1 MIDWE
6 KEYKDLTEVVDFTES
21 KLIPTQLH
29 IRALHEYFH
38 SKNSPGY
45 TEVNNWLWM
54 ASSLKNVV
62 FCEVPDKYTY
72 FFNTS
77 EIEHEEKKQM
87 LHHNLINE
95 LTKLLYLNNGFEALL
110 NTFTMPECPNHKGK
124 INAVNYLIKEKALP
138 SLPFYKETLGNL
150 RECLERSSLK
160 KFINYFKEDSCS
172 NINGVGLKIVYIIKN
187 KLAHFDYQNP
197 EPGDWSHDLPLESE
211 ITKLLSRI
219 SLMTI
224 QMMLLANNKG
234 KYDKLVLVD
243 SKVIE
248 YDEETEW
255 KIDEFTFL
263 WSVHVTKQEQSK
275 IQMEIKFD

>member
-6 KEYKDLTEVVDFTES
+6 KEYKDLIEVVDFTES
-21 KLIPTQLH
+21 KQIPTNLH
-29 IRALHEYFH
+29 IRALYEYFH

-45 TEVNNWLWM
+45 TEINNWLWI
-54 ASSLKNVV
+54 ALSLKNVV
-62 FCEVPDKYTY
+62 FSEVPDEDTY

-95 LTKLLYLNNGFEALL
+95 LTKLLYLSNGFEAFL
-110 NTFTMPECPNHKGK
+110 NTLILPECPKHTGR
-124 INAVNYLIKEKALP
+124 INAVNYLIKEKELP

-150 RECLERSSLK
+150 KECLERSSLK
-160 KFINYFKEDSCS
+160 KFINYFKEDPCS

-187 KLAHFDYQNP
+187 RLAQFDYRTP

-211 ITKLLSRI
+211 IAKLLSRI
-219 SLMTI
+219 LLMSI
-224 QMMLLANNKG
+224 QMTLLANNKG
-234 KYDKLVLVD
+234 KYDKLVLID
-243 SKVIE
+243 SNVIE
-248 YDEETEW
+248 YDNETEW

-263 WSVHVTKQEQSK
+263 WSLHVTKQEQSK

>member
-21 KLIPTQLH
+21 KLIPTNLH
-29 IRALHEYFH
+29 IRALYEYFH
-38 SKNSPGY
+38 IKNSPGY
-45 TEVNNWLWM
+45 NEINNWLWM

-62 FCEVPDKYTY
+62 LSEVPDEDTY

-77 EIEHEEKKQM
+77 EIEHEEKKKN

-95 LTKLLYLNNGFEALL
+95 LTKLLYLSNGFEAFL
-110 NTFTMPECPNHKGK
+110 NTLTLPECPKHTGR
-124 INAVNYLIKEKALP
+124 INAVNYLIKEKELP

-160 KFINYFKEDSCS
+160 KFVNYFKEDPCS

-187 KLAHFDYQNP
+187 KLAHFDYRNP

-211 ITKLLSRI
+211 VAKLLSRI
-219 SLMTI
+219 LLMSF
-224 QMMLLANNKG
+224 QMILLANNKG

-248 YDEETEW
+248 YDDETEW
-255 KIDEFTFL
+255 KINEFTFL